1 VGLEP
6 ERLLLFG
13 PLTDW
18 ALVLGFWSGDDFEDR
33 GACGADLVLLRES
46 EFCEDILL
54 CVDSGLD
61 AVRPQ
66 VRDSGLD
73 DGTEDL
79 SPVLG

>member
-1 VGLEP
+1 M
-6 ERLLLFG
+6 LLFG

-18 ALVLGFWSGDDFEDR
+18 ALVLRFWSDDDFEDW
-33 GACGADLVLLRES
+33 GACGADLVLLREF
-46 EFCEDILL
+46 ECCEDVLL
-54 CVDSGLD
+54 RVDSGLD